1 MAEIDA
7 SAFTLKFCAAP
18 ILLFLWMKFVAGPRG
33 PSPPA
38 ADLFVSSSA
47 LPTVLESR
55 LCLKYRQNRQKT
67 PKITNSSA
75 LKFRYYIKVLRSNCQ
90 AYRGKPMA
98 RPARKMALPRL
109 IGTLL
114 ALTLLSSSPAL
125 AAAPSSSYAPFTA
138 TGSVIAN
145 HDGDTF
151 KLQTPDRGIL
161 TIRFSG
167 IDTPETGQAFWKSA
181 RRSLAGL
188 VRGQPVTVRC
198 YKKSHERDVCRVF
211 AGTARAGRG
220 SGDGSLR
227 NGVACIPVCPRAN

>member
-1 MAEIDA
+1 
-7 SAFTLKFCAAP
+7 
-18 ILLFLWMKFVAGPRG
+18 
-33 PSPPA
+33 
-38 ADLFVSSSA
+38 
-47 LPTVLESR
+47 
-55 LCLKYRQNRQKT
+55 
-67 PKITNSSA
+67 
-75 LKFRYYIKVLRSNCQ
+75 
-90 AYRGKPMA
+90 MA

-151 KLQTPDRGIL
+151 KLQTPDHGLL

-181 RRSLAGL
+181 RRALAGL
-188 VRGQPVTVRC
+188 VKGQLVTVHC
-198 YKKSHERDVCRVF
+198 YKKNRERDVCKVF
-211 AGTARAGRG
+211 AGKASQEQDVGLEMVRQGMAWHAFQFAHEQSASEREAYRAAEEQARSQRLGLWTEPDPMPPWECRRLRRAGQKCR
-220 SGDGSLR
+220 
-227 NGVACIPVCPRAN
+227 